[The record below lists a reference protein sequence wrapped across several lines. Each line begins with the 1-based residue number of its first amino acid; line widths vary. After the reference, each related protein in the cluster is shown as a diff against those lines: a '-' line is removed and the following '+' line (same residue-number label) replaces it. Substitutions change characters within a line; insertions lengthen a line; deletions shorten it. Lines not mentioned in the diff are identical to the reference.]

1 MKSTYRQS
9 LSFSRPVAKGTAS
22 GSKAFAALLLAAL
35 SVCWGVRAE
44 VVVSRYA
51 VTLSGIPTGEVILQT
66 KYNAKQYEVAV
77 WADVGT
83 ILDSTKIKG
92 LASGARAG
100 VKLTPERFQLV
111 LSGGEEGTIDVNF
124 KGSGGTD
131 ATINPRLKGVFDPLS
146 ALLLTSLKPLSPA
159 GNPCNHLLPI
169 FTGRSRFDL
178 SLHPKPAGEEQKK
191 SPIVICEADYAA
203 TPGQPPEKLNWEIA
217 FTKVPKPHFWLLEHI
232 ALPTAKGTVSIDRA
246 ETTISG
252 T

>member
-178 SLHPKPAGEEQKK
+178 SLHP
-191 SPIVICEADYAA
+191 EARRRRA
-203 TPGQPPEKLNWEIA
+203 E
-217 FTKVPKPHFWLLEHI
+217 KVPDRDLRSGLCRYSR
-232 ALPTAKGTVSIDRA
+232 TAARKAQLGNCLHESAQAAFLAAGAYSAAD
-246 ETTISG
+246 G
-252 T
+252 QGHCKH